1 MTTQRL
7 SRRDEY
13 FLSAFK
19 LLKARGKERIV
30 DLASVAGCSPRT
42 VQSILSS
49 KKAANKEVS
58 EALARYYKTEVELM
72 ILAGESISYGGG
84 IDKTLDSI
92 VTKDIISGLKIVTR
106 KVDLDM
112 AAKELAED
120 IASLNGTVLDHRP
133 DITPTTPEQRNF
145 DTPPYPHNEPHRIPV
160 ISWVQ
165 AGGWSDAED
174 SFHPGHAD
182 DWHITVETAHQ
193 NAFALVIH
201 GDSMEPEFY
210 ENEIITIDPGKDPK
224 NGDFIVAK
232 NGNEATFK
240 QLVIDGSSVF
250 LKPLNSR
257 YPIKDMTGLSF
268 VIVGVVV
275 EKRKKY

>member
-1 MTTQRL
+1 MQVKNTTNVKEIL
-7 SRRDEY
+7 SFVQDYLKCKSFSELASCIGVKKNTLYSWVNRGSIGDTSAILDKCKGISLTYLQTGEGAP
-13 FLSAFK
+13 FLDTSP
-19 LLKARGKERIV
+19 LENYGVGLSRIV
-30 DLASVAGCSPRT
+30 DT
-42 VQSILSS
+42 
-49 KKAANKEVS
+49 
-58 EALARYYKTEVELM
+58 
-72 ILAGESISYGGG
+72 
-84 IDKTLDSI
+84 
-92 VTKDIISGLKIVTR
+92 
-106 KVDLDM
+106 
-112 AAKELAED
+112 
-120 IASLNGTVLDHRP
+120 
-133 DITPTTPEQRNF
+133 TTPEQRNF